1 MEIAEW
7 DGDCYF
13 HHSCHPGSLHD
24 DRVGADI
31 LHLGPLSRLGAHD
44 GHRSGSSPW
53 PVIYF
58 RTPLIYFYICI
69 KMLFQ
74 MREFP
79 NCKLCVK
86 GVSRLWRTTFQHWWC
101 NWLNQNLGKID
112 TRMKDFDLS
121 GLLWSGFLN
130 NLRSALAGF
139 WSIAT
144 FFIEW
149 HYNFVFWCKPG
160 PFMSLHCSK
169 EIFSIQ

>member
-13 HHSCHPGSLHD
+13 HRSCHPGSLHD

-31 LHLGPLSRLGAHD
+31 LHLGPLPRLGAHD

-58 RTPLIYFYICI
+58 RTPLIYFTSALKCFF
-69 KMLFQ
+69 KC
-74 MREFP
+74 ENFP
-79 NCKLCVK
+79 TASS
-86 GVSRLWRTTFQHWWC
+86 VSKESRGCGEQPSNIGDATGY
-101 NWLNQNLGKID
+101 QNLGKID
-112 TRMKDFDLS
+112 TRMKDFDLT

-144 FFIEW
+144 FFIKW
-149 HYNFVFWCKPG
+149 HYYG
-160 PFMSLHCSK
+160 
-169 EIFSIQ
+169 IFYILM

>member
-1 MEIAEW
+1 MGWRLLFSSLMPSWFTSWWQGRSRHITPGAFAQTRRPWWSSFWLIAVT
-7 DGDCYF
+7 
-13 HHSCHPGSLHD
+13 CHIFQDTSDL
-24 DRVGADI
+24 
-31 LHLGPLSRLGAHD
+31 L
-44 GHRSGSSPW
+44 
-53 PVIYF
+53 
-58 RTPLIYFYICI
+58 YICI

-112 TRMKDFDLS
+112 TRMKDFDLT

-130 NLRSALAGF
+130 NLRSALEGF

-144 FFIEW
+144 FFIKW
-149 HYNFVFWCKPG
+149 HYYG
-160 PFMSLHCSK
+160 
-169 EIFSIQ
+169 IFYILM

>member
-31 LHLGPLSRLGAHD
+31 LHLGPLPRLGAHD

-58 RTPLIYFYICI
+58 RTPLIYFTSALKCFF
-69 KMLFQ
+69 KC
-74 MREFP
+74 ENFP
-79 NCKLCVK
+79 TDCKLCVK

-101 NWLNQNLGKID
+101 NWLPKPW
-112 TRMKDFDLS
+112 KDRHKDERLRLDGTSLVRISQLS
-121 GLLWSGFLN
+121 QKCPRRLL
-130 NLRSALAGF
+130 
-139 WSIAT
+139 
-144 FFIEW
+144 E
-149 HYNFVFWCKPG
+149 YCY
-160 PFMSLHCSK
+160 
-169 EIFSIQ
+169 IFH

>member
-1 MEIAEW
+1 MEIVEW

-31 LHLGPLSRLGAHD
+31 LHLGPLPRLGAHD

-79 NCKLCVK
+79 NWLQALCQRSLEAVE
-86 GVSRLWRTTFQHWWC
+86 
-101 NWLNQNLGKID
+101 
-112 TRMKDFDLS
+112 
-121 GLLWSGFLN
+121 N
-130 NLRSALAGF
+130 NLPTL
-139 WSIAT
+139 
-144 FFIEW
+144 
-149 HYNFVFWCKPG
+149 VMQLVKPKPWKDRHKDERLRLDG
-160 PFMSLHCSK
+160 PSLVRISQQSQKCPRRLL
-169 EIFSIQ
+169 EYCYIFH